1 MIRVRN
7 LSFSYTA
14 RPFIRGMSFEVR
26 KAEVFGFLGPCG
38 AGKSTLQKILTGL
51 LTNCEG
57 SVRVNGIEGK
67 YHVQSFYEDIGVD
80 FEFPCLYE
88 KLTAREN
95 LRAFFLPCTRRNVT
109 SMSCWTGWGCCRRR
123 TNGCLIFQ
131 RHEILPELY

>member
-1 MIRVRN
+1 VIRVRN

-95 LRAFFLPCTRRNVT
+95 LRFFSSLYQKKRDIDELMDRV
-109 SMSCWTGWGCCRRR
+109 G
-123 TNGCLIFQ
+123 L
-131 RHEILPELY
+131 LPEADKRVSNFPKA